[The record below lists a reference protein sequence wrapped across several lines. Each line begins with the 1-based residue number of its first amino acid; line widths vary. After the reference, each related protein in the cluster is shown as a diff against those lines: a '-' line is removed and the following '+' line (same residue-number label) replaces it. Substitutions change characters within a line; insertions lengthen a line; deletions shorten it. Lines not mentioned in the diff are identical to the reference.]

1 MHFLLISLRPNNVKI
16 KSQFMKVFIMQYIR
30 LLIFVTS
37 NIVFIILFYTERE
50 HIGMLKFYK
59 QVLK

>member
-1 MHFLLISLRPNNVKI
+1 MHFLLISLRPNNVKM